1 MRDFFVCSSVFASQ
15 FYWIFLFWLHK
26 QWKNTGACLI
36 GNRKLPLSLRHTCLP
51 PPPPVSH
58 LLPVLILRVY
68 SSYPSSVLSH
78 TPAHTHILRY
88 VPLSYP
94 ERKPYSVHSL
104 QLCVINSVSS
114 WLSYSPSP
122 LSFFKDNLACWNH
135 VNFPLPSGGNFLR
148 KLWSTRREAQFPSWL
163 KEANAFKL
171 PEAALPRP
179 LALFSSP
186 SATDKLHFSCELQ
199 LWALR
204 PEQLPKPER
213 EQSWFFFLFFFNKG
227 LCLERGRV

>member
-186 SATDKLHFSCELQ
+186 SATDKFTLF
-199 LWALR
+199 LWAAALSAQTR
-204 PEQLPKPER
+204 AAPKARERTVMIFLP
-213 EQSWFFFLFFFNKG
+213 FFFNKG
-227 LCLERGRV
+227 PCLERGRV